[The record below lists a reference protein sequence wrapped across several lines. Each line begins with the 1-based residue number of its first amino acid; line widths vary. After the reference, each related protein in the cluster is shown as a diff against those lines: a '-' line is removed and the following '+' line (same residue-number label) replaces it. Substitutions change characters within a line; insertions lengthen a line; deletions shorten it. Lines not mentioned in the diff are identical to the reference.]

1 MTRTELIE
9 RLRAIQGPISAKRP
23 MRRQI
28 DQLIEDIE
36 ADGVL
41 DVQAPSDIASSMGLP
56 ASIERKE

>member
-9 RLRAIQGPISAKRP
+9 RLRAIQGPISDKR
-23 MRRQI
+23 RWWRQVG
-28 DQLIEDIE
+28 QLIEDIE

-41 DVQAPSDIASSMGLP
+41 DVQAPSDIASSMGVP